1 MRITQNGRI
10 PFYHPW
16 NPQLAQQALCDSWEG
31 EFSILDIQLGSACN
45 AHCGHCDSSCNSC
58 HEPADIDVKEVV
70 RLLKEM
76 RLSRDTFFPERQ
88 SEPLWC
94 FVCGLGEPTE
104 PTENLPKLLELL
116 ERTEEVGVNFALFNN
131 GLYWDEKLNKY
142 LGGGALIGS
151 SPGYVGSGRKSRS
164 FHGYNSG

>member
-1 MRITQNGRI
+1 MTITQNIYR
-10 PFYHPW
+10 PW
-16 NPQLAQQALCDSWEG
+16 NPLLAEQTLADSWEG

-45 AHCGHCDSSCNSC
+45 AHCSHCDSSCSSR
-58 HEPADIDVKEVV
+58 HEPADIDVGEVV

-76 RLSRDTFFPERQ
+76 RISHDLFSPERQ

-94 FVCGLGEPTE
+94 FICGLGEPTE

-116 ERTEEVGVNFALFNN
+116 EQTEETGVNFAMFNN

-151 SPGYVGSGRKSRS
+151 SPSHVRLRRESGPLHGS
-164 FHGYNSG
+164 